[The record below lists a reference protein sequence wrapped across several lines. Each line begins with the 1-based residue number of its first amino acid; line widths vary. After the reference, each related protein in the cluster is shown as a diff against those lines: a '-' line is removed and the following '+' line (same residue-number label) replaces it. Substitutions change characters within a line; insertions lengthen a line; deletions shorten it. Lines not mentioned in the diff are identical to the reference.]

1 MAADG
6 RKSYRISAD
15 SDQVAQEGARLALL
29 TGRNDHGTAK
39 HLERLGV
46 GEGWRCLELGAGNGS
61 IARWLC
67 ETVGPSGS
75 VVSIDVDTR
84 FHCELPSN
92 GEVRELDVTQASLGE
107 GEFDL
112 VHARA
117 FLEHLHQREDV
128 LDRMVAALRP
138 GGWILVQ
145 DGDWS
150 LFMQQEIPE
159 PFRSLAIGALE
170 HSVEH
175 AGWEPRCGSWLLPA
189 LKRRG
194 LLDASARGRVGTMH
208 GGTPSAEWY
217 VAGLA
222 RAKQDLVAAGILD
235 SETFDTAIAQAREP
249 DFAVLSSVG
258 IAAWGRK
265 P

>member
-1 MAADG
+1 VAAEE

-29 TGRNDHGTAK
+29 TSRNDRSTARQ
-39 HLERLGV
+39 LERLGV

-67 ETVGPSGS
+67 ERVGPTGS

-84 FHCELPSN
+84 FHCELPAN
-92 GEVRELDVTQASLGE
+92 GQVRELDVTTASLGQDE
-107 GEFDL
+107 YDL

-117 FLEHLHQREDV
+117 FLEHLHQREAV
-128 LDRMVAALRP
+128 LDAMVAALRP
-138 GGWILVQ
+138 GGWVLLE

-150 LFMQQEIPE
+150 LYLEQSIPE
-159 PFRSLAIGALE
+159 PFRTLSVGALE
-170 HSVEH
+170 HSVKQL
-175 AGWEPRCGSWLLPA
+175 GWEPRCGSWLLPA

-194 LLDASARGRVGTMH
+194 LVEASARGQVGTMH

-217 VAGLA
+217 VAGLV
-222 RAKQDLVAAGILD
+222 RAKDELLAAGVVD
-235 SETFDTAIAQAREP
+235 AETFDAAIAQAREP
-249 DFAVLSSVG
+249 EFAILSSVG